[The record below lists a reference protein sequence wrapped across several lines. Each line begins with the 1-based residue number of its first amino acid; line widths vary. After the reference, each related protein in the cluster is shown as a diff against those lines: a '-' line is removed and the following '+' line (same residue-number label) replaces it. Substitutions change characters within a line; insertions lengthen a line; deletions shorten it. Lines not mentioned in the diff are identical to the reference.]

1 MKFSLS
7 NYMLSVIKSN
17 MNDTIKVNKEEIRM
31 FLEKYKDSIDLHWVD
46 LDEIAGDVYSTL
58 PNEISR
64 NDFYNYIA
72 DHCVSKTSKHFDY
85 NKLASMICIDRLHAT
100 TPSDMLEVANLLYRN
115 GTIKESNTPLI
126 SDKLLQTIITH
137 HKRIAEAL
145 DMSRDYH
152 FDYFGIKTLERSYLL
167 KIVDTTT
174 KKKMIVERPQHMI
187 MRVALGIH
195 FDEIEDALETYNLI
209 SNRYFTHATPTLF
222 NAGTNRPQLSSCFL
236 LGVDDDLNSIL
247 GQVKQIGLISK
258 WAGGIGVH
266 LSSIRARG
274 SIIKGTNGTSDG
286 LLPLCILLNKLA
298 KYVNQGGKRPGSI
311 ACYTEPWHADIFD
324 FCELRKQNTGSDDT
338 RARDLFLALWIPDLF
353 MKRVEAD
360 EVWSLMC
367 PNECPELNNTYG
379 EVFERLYTKYEED
392 KKYKKQIKAREL
404 WKHILECQIET
415 GFPYMCYKDHV
426 NRKSN
431 QKNLGTIK
439 SSNLCSEIVEY
450 SDADNTA
457 VCNLASICLPR
468 FVTYKFGMPV
478 FDYKKLIDVTRV
490 IVRNLNKVIDINYY
504 PTESARRTNETSRPI
519 GIGVQGT
526 SDVYNLFGF
535 PYDSEEANYLNKKI
549 FETIYYAS
557 VDESKE
563 LAKKYGHY
571 RTFRGSP
578 FSKGKLQYHLWGMK
592 TEDLVTSK
600 DYPWDKLVED
610 VQNYGTRNS
619 LLTALMPTAGTSQIM
634 KCYESFEPFLSNV
647 FLRTTMAGEFIVI
660 NENLMKDLIKEDLWD
675 DDMRKLIIINNGSV
689 QDIEKVP
696 QKLKNIYKTAFELK
710 LKSIISQSADRAPFI
725 DQSQSM
731 NLFMKKPDPTILTS
745 AHYYAWE
752 RGLKTGMYYLRTT
765 SAVNPIQFGIN
776 VDDIMRLT
784 GRKNALELISSDYN
798 ITSPALLASGLPAIE
813 KPDPDDKKNT
823 KIMCK
828 YIPGKVAEGCEMC
841 GS

>member
-115 GTIKESNTPLI
+115 CTIKESNTPLI

-137 HKRIAEAL
+137 HKRITEAL

-167 KIVDTTT
+167 KIVDTST

-353 MKRVEAD
+353 MKRVESD

-610 VQNYGTRNS
+610 VQTYGTRNS

-689 QDIEKVP
+689 QDIDKVP